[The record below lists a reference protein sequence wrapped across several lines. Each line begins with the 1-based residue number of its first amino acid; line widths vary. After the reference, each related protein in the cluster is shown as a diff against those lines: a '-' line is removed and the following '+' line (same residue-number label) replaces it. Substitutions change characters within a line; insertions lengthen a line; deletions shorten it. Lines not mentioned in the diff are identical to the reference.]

1 MNTSRLLI
9 ILPITAF
16 AILASCSGGEKQE
29 TVEVVEKPQVRVE
42 TVHTQDVDQIQ
53 EFTATVEAN
62 ITNNIAPQTAG
73 IRIKKVLVEVGDRV
87 RQGQKLAEMDN
98 ANLVQAKIQL
108 DNLEVE
114 FNRIDELY
122 KIGGASKSD
131 WDARKT
137 SLDVARTSYDNL
149 IENTQLLS
157 PISGIVTARNYDS
170 GDVYDSNPVYIVE
183 QIQPV
188 KLIVH
193 VSESYFTRI
202 KKGDNVNVRLDV
214 YGDEVFQG
222 KIHLIHPTID
232 ASTRTFSVE
241 IHIPNT
247 NERIR
252 PGMFARVTMNF
263 GTENRVVIPDQA
275 IVKQT
280 GSGERFVYVY
290 ENGYVVFHLVE
301 LGRRM
306 GNRCE
311 VISGVSDGAQV
322 LVTGHNRIANGMEVE
337 IVK

>member
-1 MNTSRLLI
+1 MNTSRLLT

-29 TVEVVEKPQVRVE
+29 IVEVVEKPQVRVE

-170 GDVYDSNPVYIVE
+170 GDVYASNPVYVVE

-202 KKGDNVNVRLDV
+202 KKGDNVDVRLDV

-247 NERIR
+247 NEWIR

-290 ENGYVVFHLVE
+290 ENGHVVFHLAE

-306 GNRCE
+306 GNRYE

-322 LVTGHNRIANGMEVE
+322 LVTGHNRITNGMEVE

>member
-1 MNTSRLLI
+1 MNTSRLLT

-16 AILASCSGGEKQE
+16 AILASCSGGKKQE

-170 GDVYDSNPVYIVE
+170 GDVYDSNPVYVVE

-241 IHIPNT
+241 IYIPNT

-290 ENGYVVFHLVE
+290 ENGHVVFHLVE

-322 LVTGHNRIANGMEVE
+322 LVTGHNRITNGMEVE

>member
-1 MNTSRLLI
+1 MKTSKLLT
-9 ILPITAF
+9 ILPLTAL
-16 AILASCSGGEKQE
+16 AMLASCSGGEKQE

-42 TVHTQDVDQIQ
+42 TVHTQAVDQIQ

-62 ITNNIAPQTAG
+62 ITNNIAPQMAG
-73 IRIKKVLVEVGDRV
+73 IRIKKVFVEVGDHV

-114 FNRIDELY
+114 FNRVDELY

-149 IENTQLLS
+149 VENTQLVS
-157 PISGIVTARNYDS
+157 PINGIVTARNYDS
-170 GDVYDSNPVYIVE
+170 GDVYASTPVYVVE

-188 KLIVH
+188 KLIVN
-193 VSESYFTRI
+193 VSEGYFTRI
-202 KKGDNVNVRLDV
+202 KKGDDVDVRLDV
-214 YGDEVFQG
+214 YGDEIFKG

-232 ASTRTFSVE
+232 ASTRTFPIE
-241 IHIPNT
+241 IRIANT

-263 GTENRVVIPDQA
+263 GTFNHVVIPDQA

-280 GSGERFVYVY
+280 GSGERFVYAY
-290 ENGYVVFHLVE
+290 ENGKAVFHLVE

-306 GNRCE
+306 GNRYE
-311 VISGVSDGAQV
+311 VISGINDGAQV
-322 LVTGHNRIANGMEVE
+322 LVTGHNRVNNGMEVE

>member
-290 ENGYVVFHLVE
+290 ENGHVVFHLVE

>member
-16 AILASCSGGEKQE
+16 AILASCLGGEKQE

-62 ITNNIAPQTAG
+62 ITNNIAPQMAD

-170 GDVYDSNPVYIVE
+170 GDVYASNPVYVVE

-202 KKGDNVNVRLDV
+202 KKGDNVDVRLDV

-290 ENGYVVFHLVE
+290 ENGHAVFHLVE

-306 GNRCE
+306 GNRYE

-322 LVTGHNRIANGMEVE
+322 LVTGHNRITNGMEVE

>member
-188 KLIVH
+188 KLIVN